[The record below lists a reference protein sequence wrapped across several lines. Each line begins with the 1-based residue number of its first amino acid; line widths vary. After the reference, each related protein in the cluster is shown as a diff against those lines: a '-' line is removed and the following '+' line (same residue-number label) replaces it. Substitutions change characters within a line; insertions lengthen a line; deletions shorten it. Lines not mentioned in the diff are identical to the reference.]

1 MSWRDGKSK
10 QSNPFQ
16 FQCIIT
22 KLIGCAI
29 DTHMAAASS
38 SSTLFINGH
47 SKAHSL
53 RYSLPSLDQTFCY
66 LQNVP
71 SWRTSLPVRTSPAP
85 SLQPGTKTSLDFALA
100 SGATLTFANYFLV
113 GWFNGD
119 LDQFY
124 MQSWNGT
131 APFRWSRCIIAS

>member
-22 KLIGCAI
+22 KLIGSAI
-29 DTHMAAASS
+29 DMHMAAASS

-53 RYSLPSLDQTFCY
+53 RYSLPSFDQTFYY
-66 LQNVP
+66 LQNVQ
-71 SWRTSLPVRTSPAP
+71 SWRTLLPVRTRPAAP
-85 SLQPGTKTSLDFALA
+85 SLLPCTKTSLDFALA

-119 LDQFY
+119 LDKFY

-131 APFRWSRCIIAS
+131 APFR